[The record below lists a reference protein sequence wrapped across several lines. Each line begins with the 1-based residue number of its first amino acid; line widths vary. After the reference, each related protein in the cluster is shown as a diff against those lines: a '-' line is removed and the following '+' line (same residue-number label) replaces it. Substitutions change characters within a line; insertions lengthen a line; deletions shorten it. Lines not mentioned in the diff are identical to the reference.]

1 MIYGN
6 RQTIVT
12 AHNTTLPDDKLHK
25 RTIGWSV
32 GKVAQDFGTASK
44 IDYLR
49 GVEGRRPHHV
59 PSSFTSLLMRKI
71 ETQMNKAIENLEN
84 GKQWKSANT
93 MVEMFNDVAFVF
105 LHGNLIAEIGEGFI
119 KLHDGGWQS
128 NTTKSR
134 LNAILSAHGIGG
146 EGVFQ
151 KNFEWFIRLWNGT
164 EFVTT
169 EFRSGMRLA

>member
-1 MIYGN
+1 MG
-6 RQTIVT
+6 TTPKIVYC
-12 AHNTTLPDDKLHK
+12 
-25 RTIGWSV
+25 IE
-32 GKVAQDFGTASK
+32 
-44 IDYLR
+44 
-49 GVEGRRPHHV
+49 VEGRPPHHDLS
-59 PSSFTSLLMRKI
+59 PFTSLSMRKI

-105 LHGNLIAEIGEGFI
+105 LHGNLIAEVGEGFI

-134 LNAILSAHGIGG
+134 LNAILSAHGFSG
-146 EGVFQ
+146 ENVFQ
-151 KNFEWFIRLWNGT
+151 KNFEWFVRLWNGS